1 MIACK
6 KCGELN
12 SLNRILCLKCGEKLD
27 KACPEA
33 IQEAVPPRVKCVQI
47 PKESVAGTFL
57 TYLFFAFVFAALCLF
72 FYNGH
77 IPEPVLSL
85 SSARALDHKI
95 LLLTKN
101 NEPYVPLNQEEIN
114 IYLEREWGKARES
127 ITALLPSFI
136 RLNRIFVTLKD
147 HDLTLYLH
155 FLCKNIPVFISF
167 SGILEATHQEIR
179 LLPQKSTVGSL
190 RLPLLLTH
198 ALVKPILTECLKN
211 KRFALPF
218 GIKALELAHTS
229 LFVYTQ
235 PGTADSSKPDLQ
247 GPIPSDLLLVQAADV
262 CLSRDEKDKAE
273 KYFRLA
279 LLHYSGSPLKSH
291 IQKQLKLCLR
301 KKDGDG

>member
-12 SLNRILCLKCGEKLD
+12 SLNRTLCLKCGEKLD
-27 KACPEA
+27 KTGPEA
-33 IQEAVPPRVKCVQI
+33 IQETVPPPLKRVQI
-47 PKESVAGTFL
+47 RKESIAGTFL
-57 TYLFFAFVFAALCLF
+57 TYLFFTFLFAALCLF
-72 FYNGH
+72 FYNGL

-85 SSARALDHKI
+85 SSARTLDHKI

-101 NEPYVPLNQEEIN
+101 REPYIPLNQEEIN
-114 IYLEREWGKARES
+114 IYLEREWSRARDS

-136 RLNRIFVTLKD
+136 RLNRIFITLRD

-167 SGILEATHQEIR
+167 SGILTAEHEEIR
-179 LLPQKSTVGSL
+179 LLAQKSAVGAL
-190 RLPLLLTH
+190 RLPLLVTH
-198 ALVKPILTECLKN
+198 ALVKPVLQECLRN
-211 KRFALPF
+211 KRFSLPF
-218 GIKALELAHTS
+218 GVRTLELANSS

-235 PGTADSSKPDLQ
+235 AGTVDSSKPDLQ

-262 CLSRDEKDKAE
+262 CLSRDERDKAE

-279 LLHYSGSPLKSH
+279 LLHYPGSPLKSH
-291 IQKQLKLCLR
+291 IQDQLKLCVR
-301 KKDGDG
+301 KKDEAG